1 MPGAE
6 AETEVVAGETIVLLL
21 KTLLEAEELTEV
33 VAGETTVLLLRT
45 LLEEAAAVS
54 VTVMM

>member
-6 AETEVVAGETIVLLL
+6 LDM
-21 KTLLEAEELTEV
+21 EELKEV
-33 VAGETTVLLLRT
+33 VAGETTVPLLVRLVAA
-45 LLEEAAAVS
+45 EFAAVS

>member
-6 AETEVVAGETIVLLL
+6 LDM
-21 KTLLEAEELTEV
+21 EELTEF
-33 VAGETTVLLLRT
+33 VAGETTVLLLAM
-45 LLEEAAAVS
+45 LVAAEFAAVS